1 MDDNKKSGGVKGSK
15 GWGILIKGGGKLIKG
30 CGIIRKGWGILIK
43 GDREWWERDVTVL
56 IAK

>member
-1 MDDNKKSGGVKGSK
+1 MDDKKKSGGVKGSK

-43 GDREWWERDVTVL
+43 GDRE
-56 IAK
+56 